1 LGAPVVTRMALD
13 VVGLGLML
21 LFDVIDDVMEDL
33 EELVLCVEEILLILV
48 DRDDLGEELD

>member
-1 LGAPVVTRMALD
+1 MALD

>member
-1 LGAPVVTRMALD
+1 MGAPVVTRMALD